1 MYKSKGGKNLEE
13 RLNKF
18 IENVK
23 ESILIGGDFNVR
35 TGELGESSEEGEV
48 ERYSKDKV
56 LVVGNGG
63 KEFVK

>member
-35 TGELGESSEEGEV
+35 TGV
-48 ERYSKDKV
+48 R
-56 LVVGNGG
+56 G
-63 KEFVK
+63 K